1 MPIPYFGGTYVK
13 STFKFVG
20 QRHNLIGNVVVRMAK
35 QELEAKLKDDP
46 GFRDNLFAD
55 NPITGQPSCPIGFE
69 SVLLFA
75 SNITLYA
82 KEKFSSGLEYERVW
96 VCYFGRLNSF

>member
-1 MPIPYFGGTYVK
+1 MPVPYFGGVYVN
-13 STFKFVG
+13 STFEFVD
-20 QRHNLIGNVVVRMAK
+20 QQNSWFVNGNMRMDEQAMK
-35 QELEAKLKDDP
+35 TRLKDDP